1 MWKIPFSRALIAVLL
16 AFIQSTAA
24 SAQLPPAQPNAPPLS
39 AAADRIRSQ
48 VENLPVGGRLTVNML
63 DGNQYCG
70 NLHSIEAG
78 SFSIREV
85 DLKKVLTLRYEEVQR
100 IRKDYGRKGFGGR
113 RVHPRT
119 NRIAALVILGGLLV
133 LVIAL
138 VAADKS

>member
-1 MWKIPFSRALIAVLL
+1 
-16 AFIQSTAA
+16 
-24 SAQLPPAQPNAPPLS
+24 
-39 AAADRIRSQ
+39 
-48 VENLPVGGRLTVNML
+48 VENLPIGGRLTVNML

-85 DLKKVLTLRYEEVQR
+85 DFNKVLTLRYEDVQR

-119 NRIAALVILGGLLV
+119 NRIAALVILGLLV

>member
-1 MWKIPFSRALIAVLL
+1 M
-16 AFIQSTAA
+16 
-24 SAQLPPAQPNAPPLS
+24 
-39 AAADRIRSQ
+39 
-48 VENLPVGGRLTVNML
+48 
-63 DGNQYCG
+63 
-70 NLHSIEAG
+70 HSFEAG

-85 DLKKVLTLRYEEVQR
+85 DLNKVLTLRYEDVQR

-119 NRIAALVILGGLLV
+119 NRIAALVILGLLM

>member
-16 AFIQSTAA
+16 AFIQSRPA
-24 SAQLPPAQPNAPPLS
+24 SAQLPPVQPNAPLT
-39 AAADRIRSQ
+39 AAAARIRSQ

-63 DGNQYCG
+63 DGSQYCG

-85 DLKKVLTLRYEEVQR
+85 DLNKVLTLRYEDVQR

-119 NRIAALVILGGLLV
+119 NRIAALVVLGGLLV
-133 LVIAL
+133 LVFAL

>member
-16 AFIQSTAA
+16 VFIQSGTAL
-24 SAQLPPAQPNAPPLS
+24 AQLPPAQPSAPLT
-39 AAADRIRSQ
+39 AAAQRVRSQ
-48 VENLPVGGRLTVNML
+48 AENLPVGGRLTVNML

-70 NLHSIEAG
+70 NLHSIEAI

-85 DLKKVLTLRYEEVQR
+85 DLKKVLTLRYEDVQR

-119 NRIAALVILGGLLV
+119 NLIAALVILGALLV
-133 LVIAL
+133 LVFAL